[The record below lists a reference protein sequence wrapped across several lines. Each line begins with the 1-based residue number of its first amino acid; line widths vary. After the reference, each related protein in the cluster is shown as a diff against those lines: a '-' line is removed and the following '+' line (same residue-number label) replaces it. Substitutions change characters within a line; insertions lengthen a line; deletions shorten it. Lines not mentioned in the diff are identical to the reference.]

1 MTERAPPPGTLRAV
15 RPDGGYA
22 AWRMTS
28 QPIR

>member
-1 MTERAPPPGTLRAV
+1 MTGRAAPTEHAADV
-15 RPDGGYA
+15 RPEGGYA